1 MSLTVLRGQKTDLTK
16 TNPGLSS
23 ITVGLGWDV
32 SSNIEIDAAAFLQQN
47 SGKCKGDEDFVFYGN
62 PNGRNNSVN
71 HLADIKAST
80 DKAQL
85 KVNLAAVP
93 QDVEKIAFTLTI
105 YEGPQRG
112 HNFGQ
117 ISSAYIRIEEKGGK
131 ELLRFNMG
139 RDFNSETAIVAAELY
154 RHKGEWKFSPVA
166 SGYQGGLAA
175 LCGGFGIVVSESTE
189 KVQKEV
195 VPIVEKTREQPKE
208 QPKVNL
214 QKIELKKKG
223 EKISLQKKSN
233 NMLGEILV
241 NLNWNQSAQETK
253 GFLGTL
259 MGNRNKGIDLDLGC
273 LFELKNGK
281 KGVVQALGNS
291 FGSLK
296 TEPYMELDGDDRT
309 GQVSGGENLRI
320 NGNKI
325 LEIKRIL
332 VFAYIY
338 KGAANWSQA
347 SGVVTIK
354 QPDGPDIV
362 VNMDEHDS
370 RRIMCAVALI
380 ENVNNETF
388 SIERLVRYYSGHKEM
403 DKEYNW
409 GMRWTTGSK
418 D

>member
-1 MSLTVLRGQKTDLTK
+1 MSLTLLRGQKTDLTK

-23 ITVGLGWDV
+23 ITVALGWDV
-32 SSNIEIDAAAFLQQN
+32 GSNIEIDAAAFLLQK
-47 SGKCKGDEDFVFYGN
+47 SGKCRGDEDFIFYGN
-62 PNGRNNSVN
+62 PDGRNNSVT
-71 HLADIKAST
+71 HSSDIEKSS

-85 KVNLAAVP
+85 NVNLTAVP

-105 YEGPQRG
+105 YEGPQRR

-117 ISSAYIRIEEKGGK
+117 ISSSYIRIEEKGGK

-139 RDFNSETAIVAAELY
+139 RDFTSETAIVAAELY
-154 RHKGEWKFSPVA
+154 RHNGEWKFNPVA
-166 SGYQGGLAA
+166 SGYHGGLAS
-175 LCGGFGIVVSESTE
+175 LCGGFGIVVSEQPTE
-189 KVQKEV
+189 KAQKEV
-195 VPIVEKTREQPKE
+195 APIVEKSREQA
-208 QPKVNL
+208 KVNL

-241 NLNWNQSAQETK
+241 NLNWNQSRQEPK
-253 GFLGTL
+253 GFFGTL
-259 MGNRNKGIDLDLGC
+259 MGSRNKGVDLDLGC

-347 SGVVTIK
+347 NGVVTIK

-370 RRIMCAVALI
+370 RRIMCAVAMI

-388 SIERLVRYYSGHKEM
+388 SIERLVGYYSGHKEM
-403 DKEYNW
+403 DKAYKW
-409 GMRWTTGSK
+409 DMRWTTGSK

>member
-1 MSLTVLRGQKTDLTK
+1 MSLTLRRGQKTDLTK
-16 TNPGLSS
+16 TNPGLSN
-23 ITVGLGWDV
+23 ITVALGWDTG
-32 SSNIEIDAAAFLQQN
+32 SNIEIDAAAFLLQK
-47 SGKCKGDEDFVFYGN
+47 SGKCRGDEDFIFYGN
-62 PNGRNNSVN
+62 PDGRNNSVK
-71 HLADIKAST
+71 HSGDIENSS

-85 KVNLAAVP
+85 NVNLTAVP

-117 ISSAYIRIEEKGGK
+117 ISSSYIRIDEKGGK

-139 RDFNSETAIVAAELY
+139 KDFNSETAIVAAELY
-154 RHKGEWKFSPVA
+154 RHNGEWKFNPVA

-175 LCGGFGIVVSESTE
+175 LCGGFGIVVSDQPTDQA
-189 KVQKEV
+189 QKEAA
-195 VPIVEKTREQPKE
+195 PTVEKPRE

-241 NLNWNQSAQETK
+241 NLNWNQRRQEAK
-253 GFLGTL
+253 GLFNKLLGT
-259 MGNRNKGIDLDLGC
+259 GSNGIDLDLGC
-273 LFELKNGK
+273 LFELKNEL
-281 KGVVQALGNS
+281 KGVVQSLGNS
-291 FGSLK
+291 FGSLNSK
-296 TEPYMELDGDDRT
+296 PYIELDGDDRT

-325 LEIKRIL
+325 SEINRIL

-338 KGAANWSQA
+338 KGAANWAQA
-347 SGVVTIK
+347 DGIVTIK
-354 QPDGPDIV
+354 QPDGPDIIV
-362 VNMDEHDS
+362 KLDDHDS
-370 RRIMCAVALI
+370 RKIMCAVAMI

-403 DKEYNW
+403 DKAHNW